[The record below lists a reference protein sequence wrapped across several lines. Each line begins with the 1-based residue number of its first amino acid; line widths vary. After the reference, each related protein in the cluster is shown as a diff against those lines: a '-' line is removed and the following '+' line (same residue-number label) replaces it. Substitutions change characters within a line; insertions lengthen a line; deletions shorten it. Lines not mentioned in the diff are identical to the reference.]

1 MELGTNL
8 SPKRHELI
16 LAFWLVF
23 VAPVVAG
30 GAEDWS
36 SQYDARLSQ
45 ALGSEPSE
53 AIAVYEAL
61 LAQLP
66 QENPQRGDVLYWLG
80 RARWSAG
87 DLAGAKQSLE
97 SARGYRSSRPR
108 ARILLG
114 RLSAEEKAVRR
125 LPYREEFRLDAGPWV
140 RGWERGRDDD
150 LSVYDGPGGRVARWL
165 TEVQEGEDDFL
176 IFGLNTDGAKIG
188 EFSMRVWADALTT
201 HIRILI
207 EDDEGRR
214 WTAPVEVIKVGKWND
229 VSILLKDFV
238 RADAPAA
245 RGKPDSRRLRW
256 FIFRDVTAFHSAA
269 RGENTVFIDDL
280 SVR

>member
-1 MELGTNL
+1 MALVT
-8 SPKRHELI
+8 SSSRKRADLVL
-16 LAFWLVF
+16 LACLVWASIAF
-23 VAPVVAG
+23 AG

-36 SQYDARLSQ
+36 SQYNARLSQ

-87 DLAGAKQSLE
+87 DLTGAKQSLE

-114 RLSAEEKAVRR
+114 RMAAEDKAIRTV
-125 LPYREEFRLDAGPWV
+125 PYVYPFRLDTGPWV
-140 RGWERGRDDD
+140 RGWERGREDD
-150 LSVYDGPGGRVARWL
+150 LTVHDGPGGRVARWV

-176 IFGLNTDGAKIG
+176 IFGMDVDGEQISQ
-188 EFSMRVWADALTT
+188 FSMRVWAESMTSHL
-201 HIRILI
+201 RILI
-207 EDDEGRR
+207 EDVEGRR
-214 WTAPVEVIKVGKWND
+214 WTAPVQVVKPGLWQDIVLPLE
-229 VSILLKDFV
+229 DFV

-245 RGKPDSRRLRW
+245 QGSPDSRKLKW

-269 RGENTVFIDDL
+269 RGDNALMLDDL

>member
-1 MELGTNL
+1 MIVAAG
-8 SPKRHELI
+8 
-16 LAFWLVF
+16 LVWGS
-23 VAPVVAG
+23 VVLAG

-36 SQYDARLSQ
+36 SQYNARLSQ

-66 QENPQRGDVLYWLG
+66 QQNPQRGDVLYWLG

-97 SARGYRSSRPR
+97 SARGYRNSRPR

-114 RLSAEEKAVRR
+114 RMAAEDKAIRQI
-125 LPYREEFRLDAGPWV
+125 PFQSDFRLDTGPWV
-140 RGWERGRDDD
+140 RGWERGREDD
-150 LSVYDGPGGRVARWL
+150 LNVHDGPGGRVARWS

-176 IFGLNTDGAKIG
+176 IFGLNTDGARISQ
-188 EFSMRVWADALTT
+188 FSLKVWAESLTT
-201 HIRILI
+201 HLRILI
-207 EDDEGRR
+207 EDVDGRR
-214 WTAPVEVIKVGKWND
+214 WTAPVQVVKPGVWEPLVLPLD
-229 VSILLKDFV
+229 EFV

-245 RGKPDSRRLRW
+245 KGSPDSRKLKW

-269 RGENTVFIDDL
+269 RGENALLLDDL
-280 SVR
+280 AIR

>member
-1 MELGTNL
+1 MWMSTA
-8 SPKRHELI
+8 S
-16 LAFWLVF
+16 
-23 VAPVVAG
+23 AG

-36 SQYDARLSQ
+36 SQYNARLSQ

-66 QENPQRGDVLYWLG
+66 QQNPQRGDVLYWLG

-87 DLAGAKQSLE
+87 DLSGAKQSLE

-114 RLSAEEKAVRR
+114 RMAAEEKAIRTI
-125 LPYREEFRLDAGPWV
+125 PYRQEFRLNTGPWV
-140 RGWERGRDDD
+140 RGWERGREDD
-150 LSVYDGPGGRVARWL
+150 LTVHDGPGGRVARW
-165 TEVQEGEDDFL
+165 TTAVQEGEDDFL
-176 IFGLNTDGAKIG
+176 IFGMDVDGAKISQ
-188 EFSMRVWADALTT
+188 FAMKVWAESMTSHL
-201 HIRILI
+201 RILI
-207 EDDEGRR
+207 EDDDGRR
-214 WTAPVEVIKVGKWND
+214 WTAPVQVIEPGAWQSVVLPLD
-229 VSILLKDFV
+229 VFV

-245 RGKPDSRRLRW
+245 KGSPDRRQLKW

-269 RGENTVFIDDL
+269 RGENTLLVDDL
-280 SVR
+280 IVR

>member
-1 MELGTNL
+1 M
-8 SPKRHELI
+8 SVS
-16 LAFWLVF
+16 F
-23 VAPVVAG
+23 AG

-36 SQYDARLSQ
+36 SQYNARLSQ

-114 RLSAEEKAVRR
+114 RLAAEEQSIRSV
-125 LPYREEFRLDAGPWV
+125 PYRHDFRLDTGPWV
-140 RGWERGRDDD
+140 RGWERGRADD
-150 LSVYDGPGGRVARWL
+150 LTVHDGPGGRVARWV

-176 IFGLNTDGAKIG
+176 IFGLNVDGAKISQ
-188 EFSMRVWADALTT
+188 FSMRIWAENLAT
-201 HIRILI
+201 HVRILV
-207 EDDEGRR
+207 EDDDGRR
-214 WTAPVEVIKVGKWND
+214 WTAPVNVIKPGAWQD
-229 VSILLKDFV
+229 VVIPLSDFV

-245 RGKPDSRRLRW
+245 TGSPDSRELRW

-269 RGENTVFIDDL
+269 RGENAIMIDDL
-280 SVR
+280 TVR

>member
-1 MELGTNL
+1 MVWATSSLL
-8 SPKRHELI
+8 KRHSVI
-16 LAFWLVF
+16 VAAGLVWGS
-23 VAPVVAG
+23 VVLAG

-36 SQYDARLSQ
+36 SQYNARLSQ

-66 QENPQRGDVLYWLG
+66 QQNPQRGDVLYWLG

-87 DLAGAKQSLE
+87 ALAGAKQSLE
-97 SARGYRSSRPR
+97 SARGYRNSRPR

-114 RLSAEEKAVRR
+114 RMAAEDKAIRQI
-125 LPYREEFRLDAGPWV
+125 PFQSDFRLDTGPWV
-140 RGWERGRDDD
+140 RGWERGREDD
-150 LSVYDGPGGRVARWL
+150 LNVHDGPGGRVARWS

-176 IFGLNTDGAKIG
+176 IFGLNTDGARISQ
-188 EFSMRVWADALTT
+188 FSLKVWAESLTT
-201 HIRILI
+201 HLRILI
-207 EDDEGRR
+207 EDVDGRR
-214 WTAPVEVIKVGKWND
+214 WTAPVQVVKPGVWEPLVLPLD
-229 VSILLKDFV
+229 EFV

-245 RGKPDSRRLRW
+245 KGSPDSRKLKW

-269 RGENTVFIDDL
+269 RGENALLLDDL
-280 SVR
+280 AIR

>member
-1 MELGTNL
+1 M
-8 SPKRHELI
+8 I
-16 LAFWLVF
+16 LPAWLVLLS
-23 VAPVVAG
+23 AAIAG

-36 SQYDARLSQ
+36 SQYNARLSQ

-66 QENPQRGDVLYWLG
+66 QNNPQRGDVLYWLG

-87 DLAGAKQSLE
+87 DITGAKQSLE
-97 SARGYRSSRPR
+97 SARGYRNSRPR

-114 RLSAEEKAVRR
+114 RLAAEEKAIRKI
-125 LPYREEFRLDAGPWV
+125 PYRQDFRLNTGPWV
-140 RGWERGRDDD
+140 RGWERGREDD
-150 LSVYDGPGGRVARWL
+150 LSVHDGPGGRVARWM

-176 IFGLNTDGAKIG
+176 IFGLDADGVKISQFG
-188 EFSMRVWADALTT
+188 MRLWVDSMTT
-201 HIRILI
+201 HVRILI
-207 EDDEGRR
+207 EDDDGRR
-214 WTAPVEVIKVGKWND
+214 WTAPVQVIKAGAWQD
-229 VSILLKDFV
+229 VVLPLNEFV

-245 RGKPDSRRLRW
+245 KGSPDSRKLKW

-269 RGENTVFIDDL
+269 RGENTILVDDL

>member
-1 MELGTNL
+1 M
-8 SPKRHELI
+8 
-16 LAFWLVF
+16 
-23 VAPVVAG
+23 
-30 GAEDWS
+30 
-36 SQYDARLSQ
+36 
-45 ALGSEPSE
+45 
-53 AIAVYEAL
+53 
-61 LAQLP
+61 
-66 QENPQRGDVLYWLG
+66 
-80 RARWSAG
+80 
-87 DLAGAKQSLE
+87 
-97 SARGYRSSRPR
+97 
-108 ARILLG
+108 
-114 RLSAEEKAVRR
+114 
-125 LPYREEFRLDAGPWV
+125 

-150 LSVYDGPGGRVARWL
+150 LSVHDGPGGRVARWV

-201 HIRILI
+201 HVRILI